1 MALKTMKKII
11 SILIVACILTIS
23 STAFSKRENKPGK
36 DQFIVPGG
44 YAVDLLVNLDT
55 APTKISGIG
64 MGGQVDCFLYSPKK
78 LLVAYD
84 VEPGSNCNLKY
95 TAKDAGTYII
105 KLVNYSE
112 DSSKYTI
119 LTN

>member
-1 MALKTMKKII
+1 
-11 SILIVACILTIS
+11 
-23 STAFSKRENKPGK
+23 
-36 DQFIVPGG
+36 
-44 YAVDLLVNLDT
+44 
-55 APTKISGIG
+55 
-64 MGGQVDCFLYSPKK
+64 LYSPKK